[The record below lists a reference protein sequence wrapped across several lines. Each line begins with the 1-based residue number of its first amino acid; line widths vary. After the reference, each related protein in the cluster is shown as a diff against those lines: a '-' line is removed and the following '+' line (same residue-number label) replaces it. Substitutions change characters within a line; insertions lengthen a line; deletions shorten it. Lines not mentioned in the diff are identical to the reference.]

1 MSVSAHTRD
10 EVARVTSPMT
20 DDNELSGSSPT
31 LASDLS
37 TPESHVPDSGSNER
51 DAAASTQSM
60 RWGPNQHAHVGL
72 GGTDLSGSPSG
83 LTDHDLEHVHHRA
96 RDERDHQ
103 HRHRVQ
109 HGHAHERTTTECA
122 GRCESPSDTG
132 AFMPTA
138 QAESPPRGGLPL
150 LKTVMGNWQPLST
163 ATSTSTRTRTT
174 SSTT

>member
-51 DAAASTQSM
+51 DAAASTPSA
-60 RWGPNQHAHVGL
+60 RWGPDHQYARVGL
-72 GGTDLSGSPSG
+72 GGTELSGSPSG
-83 LTDHDLEHVHHRA
+83 LTDHDLERVHHGA
-96 RDERDHQ
+96 GDERDHQ
-103 HRHRVQ
+103 HRHRVKR
-109 HGHAHERTTTECA
+109 GHAHERTTTECA

-132 AFMPTA
+132 AFSPTA
-138 QAESPPRGGLPL
+138 QAGSPPRGEP
-150 LKTVMGNWQPLST
+150 
-163 ATSTSTRTRTT
+163 ATTQN
-174 SSTT
+174 